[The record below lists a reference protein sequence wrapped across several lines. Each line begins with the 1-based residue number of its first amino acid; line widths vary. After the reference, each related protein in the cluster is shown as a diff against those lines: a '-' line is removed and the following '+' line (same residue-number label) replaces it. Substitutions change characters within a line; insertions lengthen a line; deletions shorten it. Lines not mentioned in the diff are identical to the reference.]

1 MTKTRHTQAGRE
13 AAAKDLKEGELADS
27 HETKRQVLTM
37 LKSVEPNEVVEAVSG
52 LYGVL
57 LAVIATLRFK
67 FAAAVT
73 LGSSIGDMFLHV
85 AERLGKPAL
94 VKALPLEYH
103 KWIDPCIRLGCQGVG
118 VSLAWLLQRVMSA
131 LHCSMRGAFIVVTQV
146 CARTLTSPLP
156 AC

>member
-1 MTKTRHTQAGRE
+1 
-13 AAAKDLKEGELADS
+13 
-27 HETKRQVLTM
+27 M

-85 AERLGKPAL
+85 AERLAQPAL

-103 KWIDPCIRLGCQGVG
+103 KWIDPCIRLCCQGMG

-146 CARTLTSPLP
+146 CARALTSHPCQHAHISPQTLNP
-156 AC
+156 IPQTPNPNHPCQHANISSQTRRH